1 MLKRS
6 LTGAVVT
13 LAVYLTLFFSYIPGV
28 LSCATALLTA
38 LAVAEIY
45 GAAGMARHPVGLPCA
60 MLAAMAVVALP
71 FPGYG
76 RVLIVVFPVAA
87 AAFLWMM
94 LRQNQV
100 RLDNVGK
107 VSLVALAATF
117 LFKAIPELRR
127 CQDGWIYLTAAVT
140 LCFLTDVAGYLI
152 GSRFG
157 KHKLV
162 PKVSPNKTIEG
173 SVAGIVASVLG
184 MLLLGVCLS
193 GWDGYLVNYWVL
205 ALYGALASVVA
216 QFGDLSM
223 SVIKRVWG
231 VKDFGKILPGHGGI
245 LDRFDSHLFCVAFTL
260 LFCTLTGGF
269 LR

>member
-1 MLKRS
+1 MLKRT

-13 LAVYLTLFFSYIPGV
+13 LAVYLTLYFSYIPGV
-28 LSCATALLTA
+28 LSCASALLTA

-45 GAAGMARHPVGLPCA
+45 GAAGMARHPVAMPCG
-60 MLAAMAVVALP
+60 MLAAMAVVILP
-71 FPGYG
+71 SPRYG
-76 RVLIVVFPVAA
+76 MALIVVFPLAV

-94 LRQNQV
+94 LRQEQV
-100 RLDNVGK
+100 RLDNAGK
-107 VSLVALAATF
+107 VSLVALTAIF
-117 LFKAIPELRR
+117 LFKAIPELRQY
-127 CQDGWIYLTAAVT
+127 QDGLIYLTAAVT

-162 PKVSPNKTIEG
+162 PKISPNKTIEG
-173 SVAGIVASVLG
+173 SVAGIVTSVLG
-184 MLLLGVCLS
+184 MLVLGICLT
-193 GWDGYLVNYWVL
+193 GWDGYQVNYWML
-205 ALYGALASVVA
+205 TLYGALASVVA

-223 SVIKRVWG
+223 SVVKRVWG